1 MKKWLMTVVF
11 GSVLDLGECGGGGDN
26 GASNNAANGNNSGNS
41 VDASEAEEV
50 YKENCASCH
59 GEDLEGASGPELT
72 TVGADMSEDE
82 IATQI
87 DEGGDGMP
95 ADFVE
100 DQEDTTVAQWLADQ
114 TYSIVYTRF
123 GFKT

>member
-11 GSVLDLGECGGGGDN
+11 GSMLVLGACGGGGDN

-72 TVGADMSEDE
+72 TVGADMSERSE
-82 IATQI
+82 EHTSELQSRGHLVCRLLLEKKKKKTIT
-87 DEGGDGMP
+87 G
-95 ADFVE
+95 
-100 DQEDTTVAQWLADQ
+100 
-114 TYSIVYTRF
+114 YSKETRDR
-123 GFKT
+123 T

>member
-1 MKKWLMTVVF
+1 MKKWLMAVFF
-11 GSVLDLGECGGGGDN
+11 GSMLVLGACGVGGDN

-59 GEDLEGASGPELT
+59 DEDLEGASGPELT

-87 DEGGDGMP
+87 EEGGDGMP
-95 ADFVE
+95 AGLIE
-100 DQEDTTVAQWLADQ
+100 GEEETTVSKWLADQ
-114 TYSIVYTRF
+114 
-123 GFKT
+123 K

>member
-11 GSVLDLGECGGGGDN
+11 GSMLVLGACGGGGDN

-59 GEDLEGASGPELT
+59 GEDLSGGSGPDLT
-72 TVGADMSEDE
+72 SVGADMSEDE
-82 IATQI
+82 IATKI
-87 DEGGDGMP
+87 EEGGDGMP
-95 ADFVE
+95 AGLIE
-100 DQEDTTVAQWLADQ
+100 GEEETTVAKWLADH
-114 TYSIVYTRF
+114 
-123 GFKT
+123 K

>member
-11 GSVLDLGECGGGGDN
+11 GSMLVLGACGGGGDN

-59 GEDLEGASGPELT
+59 GEDLEGAPGTRLT
-72 TVGADMSEDE
+72 TVGADTAGGE
-82 IATQI
+82 IATQM
-87 DEGGDGMP
+87 EESADGMP
-95 ADFVE
+95 AGLIEGEEV
-100 DQEDTTVAQWLADQ
+100 TTVSKWLADQ
-114 TYSIVYTRF
+114 
-123 GFKT
+123 K

>member
-11 GSVLDLGECGGGGDN
+11 GSMLVLGACGGGGDN

-72 TVGADMSEDE
+72 TVGADMYEDQNAIKVE
-82 IATQI
+82 
-87 DEGGDGMP
+87 EGDDGMP
-95 ADFVE
+95 AGIIECE
-100 DQEDTTVAQWLADQ
+100 DEKTVYKWLSD
-114 TYSIVYTRF
+114 
-123 GFKT
+123 

>member
-11 GSVLDLGECGGGGDN
+11 GSMLVLGACGGGGDN
-26 GASNNAANGNNSGNS
+26 GASNNAANGNNRGNP

-59 GEDLEGASGPELT
+59 GEDIEGETVSELK

-82 IATQI
+82 IDIQF
-87 DEGGDGMP
+87 EDGRIGLL
-95 ADFVE
+95 V
-100 DQEDTTVAQWLADQ
+100 
-114 TYSIVYTRF
+114 SIT
-123 GFKT
+123 

>member
-11 GSVLDLGECGGGGDN
+11 GSMLVLGACGGGGDN
-26 GASNNAANGNNSGNS
+26 DASNNEESGSNSGNS
-41 VDASEAEEV
+41 VDATEDEEV

-87 DEGGDGMP
+87 EEGGDGMP
-95 ADFVE
+95 AGLIE
-100 DQEDTTVAQWLADQ
+100 GEEETTVSKWLADQ
-114 TYSIVYTRF
+114 
-123 GFKT
+123 K